1 MLKVA
6 GAGLPDLDPKL
17 LLLYSE
23 LTLKENIN
31 TTPLSTK
38 SSAFSHDL
46 NQEISAVGFHFE
58 LKSGKIHISNI
69 KVSIPE

>member
-46 NQEISAVGFHFE
+46 N
-58 LKSGKIHISNI
+58 
-69 KVSIPE
+69 